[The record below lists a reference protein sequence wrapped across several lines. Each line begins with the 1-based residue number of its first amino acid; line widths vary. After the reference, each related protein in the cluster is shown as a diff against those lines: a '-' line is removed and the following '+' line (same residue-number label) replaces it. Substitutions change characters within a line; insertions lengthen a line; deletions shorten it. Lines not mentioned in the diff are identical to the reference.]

1 MKVNSFTL
9 QAAQKRRSGKM
20 LTLTP
25 PPQSISGFRRPDFE
39 RRVRL
44 KGQYTASVYLF
55 LTDGE
60 SLSMC
65 THCGSSNHRRRTIED
80 GCTISL
86 KNPDHPIARPRVSN
100 DLWFFKIP
108 LLGWF
113 IKTYGYDVPIDW
125 SLVRHATC
133 CTANKAFLND
143 CPQYNVWIDAEK
155 RTCYRKFSL
164 FRRLVIKVE
173 NLIWPKS
180 FVLKKVSPP
189 AAPL

>member
-9 QAAQKRRSGKM
+9 HAARERRSGKM

-25 PPQSISGFRRPDFE
+25 PPESISGLRKPNFE
-39 RRVRL
+39 RRVRPQ
-44 KGQYTASVYLF
+44 GQRTASVYLF

-65 THCGSSNHRRRTIED
+65 AHCGSSNYRRRTIED
-80 GCTISL
+80 GHTISL
-86 KNPDHPIARPRVSN
+86 ENPDHPIARPRVSN

-113 IKTYGYDVPIDW
+113 IKTYGYDVQTDW
-125 SLVRHATC
+125 SLVKHATC
-133 CTANKAFLND
+133 CTANRASMGD
-143 CPQYNVWIDAEK
+143 CPNYNVWIDVQK
-155 RTCYRKFSL
+155 RTCYRKFSR
-164 FRRLVIKVE
+164 FRRLVIRIE

-180 FVLKKVSPP
+180 FILKKV
-189 AAPL
+189 APQATFM